1 MEIIAFLSQQIV
13 ELQLLGRIFLNLEKI
28 IFLKVKFYSNGK

>member
-28 IFLKVKFYSNGK
+28 IFLKVQFYSNGK